1 MGAGLVIGVDGG
13 GTKTRGMAMHKSG
26 RILADRTVGPSNP
39 HAIPHEEVGATLVG
53 LLTALAKD
61 AGTPLSDLDGICL
74 SMAGVDRPADKQLIE
89 SLVRPA
95 IGAGVALHIVND
107 AYAGIMSALERP
119 HGLMLISGTG
129 SVCFAFDDDRSR
141 IARCGGWGQLLGD
154 EGSGYSI
161 GLSAMKAV
169 IQAFDGR
176 RSPTAL
182 TDRILPAIGATQP
195 TDMLAWLKANGG
207 AKADIAALSR
217 HVHELAQSDDAAA
230 EILEAEAGALVSI
243 TIPPYR
249 ELFADAQDALP
260 IVFGGSNIVKG
271 LAYRARVE
279 RRLAAEGLRVTP
291 TLQTR
296 EPAEGAARY
305 ALLRASQTA

>member
-13 GTKTRGMAMHKSG
+13 GTKTRGMAMDAGG
-26 RILADRTVGPSNP
+26 RILSDRTGGPSNP
-39 HAIPHEEVGATLVG
+39 HAIPHPEVGATLED

-61 AGTPLSDLDGICL
+61 AGAPLSEFRAICL

-95 IGAGVALHIVND
+95 IGAHVPLHIVND
-107 AYAGIMSALERP
+107 AYAGIMSALDRP

-129 SVCFAFDDDRSR
+129 SVCFAFDDGRRR

-154 EGSGYSI
+154 EGSGYAI

-182 TDRILPAIGATQP
+182 TDRILAALSAVQP

-217 HVHELAQSDDAAA
+217 HVHELAESDGAAA
-230 EILEAEAGALVSI
+230 DILDVEARALVSI

-249 ELFADAQDALP
+249 ELFADAPDETP
-260 IVFGGSNIVKG
+260 IVLGGSNIVKG

-279 RRLAAEGLRVTP
+279 RGFAAAGLRVKP

-296 EPAEGAARY
+296 EPAEGAARF
-305 ALLRASQTA
+305 ALLRASQSA